1 MQINL
6 NSENPFDKARQAF
19 KKAAPP
25 AKSYAEHKA
34 NFEKS
39 ALGKEV
45 AKAFT
50 PLPYEQENKGLYH
63 TAGFVS
69 YACQIVSVSA
79 AASFVFAFILSRIN
93 TLPGAWYVAFA
104 ISAAALF
111 VIEFLL
117 RKETPKLSRTILLS
131 GFSAN
136 IWRRTLFVLVLT
148 AAGIT
153 SSYLGGFDTAA
164 AVAETPPAFIAP
176 TPLSATFID
185 TKQIEERYATQI
197 ADAKAAAAE
206 YKTRRLWK
214 NRLSIADGN
223 KYRKLLAVA
232 TNKEAELNAEIQAA
246 IASNA
251 TQRENTS
258 IENSKREKAAQ
269 SAHNE
274 AVSIYENRIN
284 DNGGGLA
291 RLSVFAQLIF
301 FCCLFYRSHYL
312 IETAKQYTSPTTD
325 DNPDGDKRTKTD
337 RYEPD
342 DFEEILSNR
351 NERNGSFLNRAKMR
365 VLPRNQSAQTHL
377 TINATRTR
385 QSDTQRTQTVFV
397 PTDLCIEHTD
407 RQTGKIKRLNISQVR
422 ANISANKTRLRKA
435 KETGSG
441 KQIEN
446 IELILGYWWKREE
459 ELIEAAAA
467 LENTTAVC

>member
-45 AKAFT
+45 SKAFT
-50 PLPYEQENKGLYH
+50 PLPYEQENRGLYR

-79 AASFVFAFILSRIN
+79 AASFVFAFILCRIN
-93 TLPGAWYVAFA
+93 TLPGAWYVAFVIA
-104 ISAAALF
+104 AAALF

-131 GFSAN
+131 GFSSN
-136 IWRRTLFVLVLT
+136 IWRRGMFVLILT
-148 AAGIT
+148 AAGIM

-164 AVAETPPAFIAP
+164 AVAENPPVYFAP
-176 TPLSATFID
+176 SPLSTALINTG
-185 TKQIEERYATQI
+185 QIEERYAAQI

-232 TNKEAELNAEIQAA
+232 TNKEADLNAEIQVAT
-246 IASNA
+246 ASNA

-258 IENSKREKAAQ
+258 VKNSKRESAAKL
-269 SAHNE
+269 AHNE

-284 DNGGGLA
+284 NNGGGLA

-301 FCCLFYRSHYL
+301 FCCLVYRSHYL

-325 DNPDGDKRTKTD
+325 DDFDGDLRTKKD
-337 RYEPD
+337 SFSKDNFD
-342 DFEEILSNR
+342 DILS
-351 NERNGSFLNRAKMR
+351 ERKESKGAILNRAKMR
-365 VLPRNQSAQTHL
+365 VLPRSKSAQIDL
-377 TINATRTR
+377 TIDTTATK
-385 QSDTQRTQTVFV
+385 QSDTQSTQTVFV
-397 PTDLCIEHTD
+397 PTDLSIEHTD
-407 RQTGKIKRLNISQVR
+407 RQTGKLKRLNISQVR
-422 ANISANKTRLRKA
+422 ANISANKTRLRRA
-435 KETGSG
+435 KESG
-441 KQIEN
+441 TDKQIDN
-446 IELILGYWWKREE
+446 IEVILCYWWEREE
-459 ELIEAAAA
+459 ELIKAAALVQAAAA
-467 LENTTAVC
+467 G